1 MHPSHIIAS
10 RQTPH
15 RDRARSGSIG
25 GFIGFIGFR
34 LVLVGFALLAFGLA
48 GCSANT
54 GADPLLAARVNGSP
68 ITLAQYDSMLRFTQ
82 AGSALRGQTGDLQSP
97 ADRDNLNAFGQS
109 AMSWLIYR
117 DLAGQQLAAQKLHVT
132 SAERKSAH
140 DFVDS
145 YITQVRQQLQMQPD
159 NAQLR
164 ALHASLTPDV
174 IQIITDRLANEQALA
189 DQSKFPTVHVRGI
202 YVNTR
207 DQATSLL
214 KQVQKGADFGTLAHD
229 KSIDSQTAS
238 KYGDLGTTY
247 VGQISPEFSQQ
258 VFPRLARNQQPQKQ
272 YVIAPV
278 GATYGLFEV
287 TQPGKAVIPQDQQQQ
302 LGLQVTESWLSTVVQ
317 PQGSVDQYVTLS

>member
-1 MHPSHIIAS
+1 MQRLPTTTS
-10 RQTPH
+10 PH
-15 RDRARSGSIG
+15 RGFVRAGSSGLW
-25 GFIGFIGFR
+25 

-54 GADPLLAARVNGSP
+54 GADPLLAARVNGSA

-82 AGSALRGQTGDLQSP
+82 AGSALRGQTADLQSP

-109 AMSWLIYR
+109 ALAWLIYR
-117 DLAGQQLAAQKLHVT
+117 DLAGQQLAAQHLHVT
-132 SAERKSAH
+132 PAERKSAH

-145 YITQVRQQLQMQPD
+145 YTTQVRQQLQMQPD

-164 ALHASLTPDV
+164 ALQASLTPDV

-202 YVNTR
+202 YVDTQ

-229 KSIDSQTAS
+229 KSNDPQSAS
-238 KYGDLGTTY
+238 KYGDLGTIY

-258 VFPRLARNQQPQKQ
+258 VFPRLAHNQQPQK

-278 GATYGLFEV
+278 GTRYGLFEV
-287 TQPGKAVIPQDQQQQ
+287 TKPGKTAIPQDQQQQ
-302 LGLQVTESWLSTVVQ
+302 IGLQVTESWLSTVVQ

>member
-1 MHPSHIIAS
+1 MQQLLTSTS
-10 RQTPH
+10 PH
-15 RDRARSGSIG
+15 TSPRRGFVRSGPPG
-25 GFIGFIGFR
+25 LR
-34 LVLVGFALLAFGLA
+34 LVIFGLALLAFGLA

-54 GADPLLAARVNGSP
+54 GADVLLAARVNGSS

-82 AGSALRGQTGDLQSP
+82 ASSALRGQTGDLQSP

-109 AMSWLIYR
+109 ALAWLIYR
-117 DLAGQQLAAQKLHVT
+117 DLAGQQLAAQHLHVT
-132 SAERKSAH
+132 TAERRGAH

-145 YITQVRQQLQMQPD
+145 YTTQVRQQLQMQPD

-164 ALHASLTPDV
+164 ALQASLTPDV

-202 YVNTR
+202 YVDTQ

-214 KQVQKGADFGTLAHD
+214 KQVQKGADFGQLAHD
-229 KSIDSQTAS
+229 KSIDSQSAG
-238 KYGDLGTTY
+238 KYGDLGIMY

-258 VFPRLARNQQPQKQ
+258 VFPRLARNQPPQKQ

-278 GATYGLFEV
+278 GTKYGLFEV
-287 TQPGKAVIPQDQQQQ
+287 TQPGKTAIPQDQQQQ

-317 PQGSVDQYVTLS
+317 PLGSFEQYVTLS